1 MSKPINFTGYD
12 SISSVPAKE
21 YAFKTA
27 GLEALGVA
35 ITPKPKHL
43 LNNNEMHKDFH
54 ELYIPG
60 RDLTTFPD
68 KYCAELY
75 IINNYDNIVHEL
87 MGD

>member
-1 MSKPINFTGYD
+1 MNKHTNITKYD

-21 YAFKTA
+21 YTFKTA

-35 ITPKPKHL
+35 ITLKPKYL
-43 LNNNEMHKDFH
+43 LNNNEVHKDFH

-60 RDLTTFPD
+60 RDLVTFAD
-68 KYCAELY
+68 KYSAELY

-87 MGD
+87 MEA